1 MSQKT
6 LNRLAGSASILLLVL
21 FAVFVYQYQ
30 VYKEKELGFHLNLRF
45 NFLNNLQVKAPVLLN
60 GGMKIGE
67 VSNIYQE
74 KLQTYVRIYLDNK
87 YNGKISRK
95 HSKFSIFS
103 DGLFGQKFINLD
115 IGDAP
120 EGVEVLQ
127 GEDIVDALSPPSMD
141 QLLLSFSNTL
151 EESGYADIGS
161 AIFRDLRRLN
171 RNAEIILI
179 ENEADYEKI
188 NRTLKESFIRI
199 ETQYAIVTENLMTAI
214 GITNKETGQSWEQ
227 LLANLK
233 SINESSAKLKK
244 SLEKGSGSIARIR
257 NSKKLARDAKL
268 AIKLA
273 NTFVNCIQN
282 KPWVLMY
289 KESCS

>member
-1 MSQKT
+1 MSQKS
-6 LNRLAGSASILLLVL
+6 LNRLAGSASIMLLVL
-21 FAVFVYQYQ
+21 FAAFVYQYKAYQ
-30 VYKEKELGFHLNLRF
+30 EKELGFHLNLRF

-60 GGMKIGE
+60 GGMQIGE

-74 KLQTYVRIYLDNK
+74 KLQTYVRIYIDNR
-87 YNGKISRK
+87 YTGKISRK

-103 DGLFGQKFINLD
+103 DGLLGQKFVNLD

-120 EGVEVLQ
+120 EGAEMLE
-127 GEDIVDALSPPSMD
+127 GEDIIDGLSPPSVD
-141 QLLLSFSNTL
+141 QLLLSFSNTV

-171 RNAEIILI
+171 RNAEIILS
-179 ENEADYEKI
+179 ENEADYAKI
-188 NRTLKESFIRI
+188 NQTLKESFSRI
-199 ETQYAIVTENLMTAI
+199 EAQYAIVTENLMLAI
-214 GITNKETGQSWEQ
+214 GVTNEKTGQSWDQ

-268 AIKLA
+268 AMKLA